1 MALYHVS
8 LAFAQLPDNDLDTFA
23 VEHVTKMTG
32 NTNFATPAVPLT
44 QITTAQV
51 AFDVAIT
58 GTLQGGTQATITKKN
73 TRATLVALLRQQA
86 QYVELTAKNDPTIIL
101 SSGFDIN
108 SQSNTST
115 PLDQTAI
122 ISVTNGASTILLATL
137 QVISNAKAYD
147 VEVSTDGT
155 SWTHAVTSTK
165 SRGIVVPNLKPG
177 TMYYLRARAV
187 GGSTGYGNWSD
198 PVQHMAT

>member
-8 LAFAQLPDNDLDTFA
+8 LAFAQLPDNDLDTFS

-32 NTNFATPAVPLT
+32 NTNFTTPSVPLT
-44 QITTAQV
+44 QITAAQV

-58 GTLQGGTQATITKKN
+58 GTLQGGTQATITKNN
-73 TRATLVALLRQQA
+73 TRTALIALLRQQA
-86 QYVELTAKNDPTIIL
+86 QYVELTAKNDPTVIL
-101 SSGFDIN
+101 SSGFDVH
-108 SQSNTST
+108 SQNNTSS

-122 ISVTNGASTILLATL
+122 ISVTNGASTTLLATL
-137 QVISNAKAYD
+137 QVISNAKSYD
-147 VEVSTDGT
+147 VDVSTDGT
-155 SWTHAVTSTK
+155 SWVHAVTSTK
-165 SRGIVVPNLKPG
+165 SRGIVVPGLKPG